1 MKLCIKFLMPLFVLI
16 LIQTGLRA
24 QDPVF
29 SQFFAAPLQLNP
41 AFTGTNFAPRITFN
55 YRNQY
60 AAWLGGSAYSTYS
73 VAYEQPIEAMNS
85 GFGLMLL
92 GDSAGQGIYKTNRAS
107 AFYSYKIRMNDDFA
121 VKFGVQAGL
130 IQTRLNWERLIFGD
144 QIDPINGPVGPDGSV
159 IPSNEDRPESLNKTS
174 FDVSAGM
181 LIYSGPLYGGVSIK
195 HLSTPDE
202 SLLQVN
208 ENLSAGLPTRTT
220 VHMGAE
226 IPLLRGNN
234 LSAPS
239 FISPNLMFIKQG
251 EFGQIMGGSYAGFG
265 KIFAGLWYRHTFSNP
280 DAVIVMFGYREGVL
294 RIGYSYDQTISRLA
308 SAPGGT
314 GGTHEISVTINFED
328 SYELKRKRRSAR
340 YNDCLN
346 MFR

>member
-1 MKLCIKFLMPLFVLI
+1 MKISLRLFTLLLLLV
-16 LIQTGLRA
+16 GLQLPTWA

-41 AFTGTNFAPRITFN
+41 AFTGTSFAPRITFN

-60 AAWLGGSAYSTYS
+60 AGWLGGSAYSTYS
-73 VAYEQPIEAMNS
+73 VAYEQPLEALNS

-107 AFYSYKIRMNDDFA
+107 AFYSYQVRMDEDFA

-130 IQTRLNWERLIFGD
+130 IQTRINWERLLFGD

-159 IPSNEDRPESLNKTS
+159 LPTGEERPDQLTKTS

-181 LIYSGPLYGGVSIK
+181 LIYRGAFYGGVSLK

-202 SLLQVN
+202 SLLEINQ
-208 ENLSAGLPTRTT
+208 NLSAGLPMRMT
-220 VHMGAE
+220 VHAGAE
-226 IPLLRGNN
+226 IPLTRGNN
-234 LSAPS
+234 ISAPT
-239 FISPNLMFIKQG
+239 FISPNLMFVKQG
-251 EFGQIMGGSYAGFG
+251 EFGQIAAGAYAGFG
-265 KIFAGLWYRHTFSNP
+265 KIFAGSWYRHTFSNP
-280 DAVIVMFGYREGVL
+280 DAVILMVGYREGVL

-340 YNDCLN
+340 YNDCFN

>member
-1 MKLCIKFLMPLFVLI
+1 MKSSVKFFFFLTI
-16 LIQTGLRA
+16 LVGTQGALKA

-41 AFTGTNFAPRITFN
+41 AFTGTSFAPRITFN

-60 AAWLGGSAYSTYS
+60 ANWLGGSAYSTYA
-73 VAYEQPIEAMNS
+73 VAYEQPVENLNS
-85 GFGLMLL
+85 GLGLMLI

-107 AFYSYKIRMNDDFA
+107 AFYSYQVRMDDDFA

-130 IQTRLNWERLIFGD
+130 IQTRINWERLLFGD
-144 QIDPINGPVGPDGSV
+144 QIDPVNGPVGPDGSV
-159 IPSNEDRPESLNKTS
+159 DPTAEERPDQLTRTS

-181 LIYSGPLYGGVSIK
+181 LVYKGAFYGGLSLK

-202 SLLQVN
+202 SILAINQ
-208 ENLSAGLPTRTT
+208 NLSAGLPLRTT
-220 VHMGAE
+220 VHAGAE

-234 LSAPS
+234 LSNPA
-239 FISPNLMFIKQG
+239 FISPNLMFVKQG
-251 EFGQIMGGSYAGFG
+251 EFGQIDAGAYAGFG
-265 KIFAGLWYRHTFSNP
+265 KIFAGSWYRHTFSNP
-280 DAVIVMFGYREGVL
+280 DAVIVMVGYREGVL

-308 SAPGGT
+308 AAPGGT
-314 GGTHEISVTINFED
+314 GGTHEISITINFED
-328 SYELKRKRRSAR
+328 SYDLKRKRRSAR
-340 YNDCLN
+340 YNDCFN

>member
-1 MKLCIKFLMPLFVLI
+1 MKISVRVFTLLI
-16 LIQTGLRA
+16 LLMGVNFFVQA
-24 QDPVF
+24 QDPIF

-41 AFTGTNFAPRITFN
+41 AFTGTSFAPRITFN

-60 AAWLGGSAYSTYS
+60 ANWQGGSAYSTYA
-73 VAYEQPIEAMNS
+73 VAYEQPLEALRS

-107 AFYSYKIRMNDDFA
+107 AFYSYEVRMDEDFA

-130 IQTRLNWERLIFGD
+130 IQTRVNWERLLFGD

-159 IPSNEDRPESLNKTS
+159 APTAEERPDRLTTSS

-181 LIYSGPLYGGVSIK
+181 LIYKDAFYGGVSLK

-202 SLLQVN
+202 SLLRINQ
-208 ENLSAGLPTRTT
+208 NLSAGLPMRITAH
-220 VHMGAE
+220 VGAE

-234 LSAPS
+234 LSNPT
-239 FISPNLMFIKQG
+239 FISPNLMFVKQG
-251 EFGQIMGGSYAGFG
+251 EFGQVDAGAYAGFG
-265 KIFAGLWYRHTFSNP
+265 KIFAGSWYRHTFSNP
-280 DAVIVMFGYREGVL
+280 DAVIVMVGYREGVL

-308 SAPGGT
+308 AAPGGT
-314 GGTHEISVTINFED
+314 GGTHEISITINFED

>member
-1 MKLCIKFLMPLFVLI
+1 MKSSVSLPILFLLVVGW
-16 LIQTGLRA
+16 QWSAKA

-41 AFTGTNFAPRITFN
+41 AFTGTTFAPRITFN

-60 AAWLGGSAYSTYS
+60 AGWAGGSAYSTYA

-92 GDSAGQGIYKTNRAS
+92 GDSAGQGIYKSNRAS
-107 AFYSYKIRMNDDFA
+107 AFYSYQIRMDDDFA

-130 IQTRLNWERLIFGD
+130 IQTRINWERLLFGD
-144 QIDPINGPVGPDGSV
+144 QIDPITGPVGPDGSV
-159 IPSNEDRPESLNKTS
+159 APSAEERPETLTKTN
-174 FDVSAGM
+174 FDISAGM
-181 LIYSGPLYGGVSIK
+181 LVYKGMFYGGMSAK

-202 SLLQVN
+202 SLLGVN
-208 ENLSAGLPTRTT
+208 QNLSAGLPMRLT
-220 VHMGAE
+220 VHAGAE

-251 EFGQIMGGSYAGFG
+251 EFGQIDGGAYAGFG
-265 KIFAGLWYRHTFSNP
+265 KIFAGTWYRHTFSNP
-280 DAVIVMFGYREGVL
+280 DAVILMVGYREGVL

-308 SAPGGT
+308 SAPNGT
-314 GGTHEISVTINFED
+314 GGTHEISVSINFED
-328 SYELKRKRRSAR
+328 SYEVKRKRRSAR
-340 YNDCLN
+340 YNDCFN